1 MVGDALL
8 CSASHPSGPLLLL
21 TVFPCPGAG
30 WEPAGRNSTRI
41 RLRQWWLV
49 TRAKFK
55 GASLA
60 VGGCTFRSAVL
71 QNHNIP
77 SSRRW
82 SYHIA
87 ISIRAAAYL
96 FLKIRLAS
104 SWKSSSQGLHLCWAS
119 LRSQQCTLQLKALWN
134 SSHRGW
140 AAAVQGTFQYRWLLV
155 EVNWLCFVADNKSLT
170 VGVLITILCLTFAGS
185 VMYLKRKTLM
195 RLLFTSKKT
204 TIEKLRYD
212 WFL

>member
-1 MVGDALL
+1 M
-8 CSASHPSGPLLLL
+8 
-21 TVFPCPGAG
+21 
-30 WEPAGRNSTRI
+30 
-41 RLRQWWLV
+41 
-49 TRAKFK
+49 
-55 GASLA
+55 
-60 VGGCTFRSAVL
+60 GGCTSRSAVL

-77 SSRRW
+77 SSGRW
-82 SYHIA
+82 SHHIA

-96 FLKIRLAS
+96 FLKMRLAS
-104 SWKSSSQGLHLCWAS
+104 SWKSSSQDLHLCWAS
-119 LRSQQCTLQLKALWN
+119 LRSQQCTSQLKVLWN

-140 AAAVQGTFQYRWLLV
+140 ASVVVRGKFQYRWPLV

-185 VMYLKRKTLM
+185 IMYLKRKTLM

-212 WFL
+212 WFLYYAPYYYYL